1 MDTHPKLTELRN
13 LYTKKNARYVEAIS
27 SREKDQKFA
36 RRLMRIER
44 LMKIFGVNNKNIME
58 KFLGGMFQMIKSE
71 NRQLSD
77 VDFVLVHDDFPESIV
92 VDKNG
97 YYPYIALSTAL
108 PALIAELSLVQ
119 ADISNKRGIRMR
131 SSRSQI
137 VGLRYLALQR
147 LFYGKTGVIAR
158 KASFFYG
165 QLSRNS
171 GNLLAAALFFTL
183 CHEAAHIILKHDNS
197 SMLEEISHRQEYE
210 ADELGFELARGIA
223 YSNEDLW
230 LSKGVV
236 LAMLAFEFI
245 VNSEWLRPPLT
256 HPPAYARINNIIEN
270 RLIQESEV
278 DWLMLDIVQ
287 IASDTMKALPLKM
300 WQEVINS
307 SYWDTSIHDDITY
320 KYIAKLDVL
329 CGFDQ
334 NLLRNNF
341 YNVLEDY
348 KIDVSSMD
356 SMIWRV
362 FDQFSNPTE
371 FLHFRDVFYEVASSD
386 EIISLPKSYRQ
397 WITNSSSILIR
408 NDLFLKG

>member
-1 MDTHPKLTELRN
+1 MDTHPELTQLWN

-147 LFYGKTGVIAR
+147 LFYGKTGVI
-158 KASFFYG
+158 F
-165 QLSRNS
+165 
-171 GNLLAAALFFTL
+171 
-183 CHEAAHIILKHDNS
+183 
-197 SMLEEISHRQEYE
+197 
-210 ADELGFELARGIA
+210 
-223 YSNEDLW
+223 LW
-230 LSKGVV
+230 
-236 LAMLAFEFI
+236 A
-245 VNSEWLRPPLT
+245 T
-256 HPPAYARINNIIEN
+256 
-270 RLIQESEV
+270 
-278 DWLMLDIVQ
+278 
-287 IASDTMKALPLKM
+287 
-300 WQEVINS
+300 
-307 SYWDTSIHDDITY
+307 IT
-320 KYIAKLDVL
+320 
-329 CGFDQ
+329 
-334 NLLRNNF
+334 
-341 YNVLEDY
+341 E
-348 KIDVSSMD
+348 
-356 SMIWRV
+356 
-362 FDQFSNPTE
+362 
-371 FLHFRDVFYEVASSD
+371 
-386 EIISLPKSYRQ
+386 
-397 WITNSSSILIR
+397 
-408 NDLFLKG
+408 